1 MLPKQGACSVLSR
14 ESFVGI
20 SLAKLPVSTSIWNGW
35 KIHICRDYGKTKI

>member
-20 SLAKLPVSTSIWNGW
+20 SLAKLPVSTSIWNG
-35 KIHICRDYGKTKI
+35 